1 MITGLRAQNGFSI
14 VISTVSEQVSK
25 KDVQKAANS
34 MDDSDSFDVSFED
47 DECSYQPT
55 TGAKRSIPTASPH
68 RPSALQSSSRGPYTQ
83 AGGSKASAITVG
95 PRTISET
102 KGVTG
107 RAQSSSTGADR
118 ADSTED
124 QSKEADQVTDIGF
137 MPSFLEPDKQSR
149 QKRYNL
155 LRILRNVRNSISF
168 HPSTYKRYVCN
179 TLQRRNLGGSSS
191 INSASGRLDGK
202 QSSAGLLDNLDIALG
217 LSGRSGGSPSR
228 PATANA
234 NANANAAANKV
245 SPCDSPSFIIL

>member
-1 MITGLRAQNGFSI
+1 MITGHRAQNGLSI

-55 TGAKRSIPTASPH
+55 TGAKRSIPAASPH

-124 QSKEADQVTDIGF
+124 QSKEADQVIDIGF

-155 LRILRNVRNSISF
+155 LRILRNVGNSISF
-168 HPSTYKRYVCN
+168 HPIPALTRDMCLIRCN
-179 TLQRRNLGGSSS
+179 
-191 INSASGRLDGK
+191 
-202 QSSAGLLDNLDIALG
+202 AG
-217 LSGRSGGSPSR
+217 
-228 PATANA
+228 TWE
-234 NANANAAANKV
+234 AA
-245 SPCDSPSFIIL
+245 PR

>member
-1 MITGLRAQNGFSI
+1 MITGLRAQNGLSI
-14 VISTVSEQVSK
+14 AISTVYEQVSK

-68 RPSALQSSSRGPYTQ
+68 RPSALQSSSRGPYIQ
-83 AGGSKASAITVG
+83 AGGSNASAITVG

-107 RAQSSSTGADR
+107 RAQSSSTGTDR
-118 ADSTED
+118 TYSTED
-124 QSKEADQVTDIGF
+124 QSKEADQVIDIGF

-155 LRILRNVRNSISF
+155 LRMRRNVRNSILF
-168 HPSTYKRYVCN
+168 HPIPALTRDMCVIRCN
-179 TLQRRNLGGSSS
+179 AGIWEAAPRLIQHPVDWTASSQAPGCW
-191 INSASGRLDGK
+191 IIWI
-202 QSSAGLLDNLDIALG
+202 LL
-217 LSGRSGGSPSR
+217 S
-228 PATANA
+228 
-234 NANANAAANKV
+234 V
-245 SPCDSPSFIIL
+245 